1 MRFFYFYKKKM
12 NPNVDDFLQ
21 REERW
26 KNELSLLRS
35 ILLDCMLTEAF
46 KWKQPCYTFQQKNV
60 AILGGFKEF
69 CVLSFFK
76 GALLSDT
83 DNLLEKQGENT
94 QSGRIMRFTNVE
106 QISAVEASIRSY
118 IFEAIE
124 IERAGLKLPE
134 RAPEDLIFVDELLEK
149 LDANPTLKKAF
160 YALTPGRQRAYNMF
174 IASSKQANTR
184 YARIDKYTTR
194 ILDGKGI
201 NDCICGLSKKMPGCD
216 GSHKILKEKAE

>member
-1 MRFFYFYKKKM
+1 M

-26 KNELSLLRS
+26 KNEISMLRR
-35 ILLDCMLTEAF
+35 ILLDCMLTEEY

-76 GALLSDT
+76 GALLSDS
-83 DNLLEKQGENT
+83 DNLLEKQGENS
-94 QSGRIMRFTNVE
+94 QSGRILRFKNVE
-106 QISAVEASIRSY
+106 QIIAVESSIRNY

-124 IERAGLKLPE
+124 IERTGIKMPA

-149 LDANPTLKKAF
+149 LEANPILKKAF

-174 IASSKQANTR
+174 ITASKQPNTR
-184 YARIDKYTTR
+184 YARINKYTKR
-194 ILDGKGI
+194 ILDGKGM
-201 NDCICGLSKKMPGCD
+201 NDCVCGLSKKMPGCD
-216 GSHKILKEKAE
+216 GSHKVLNEKV